1 MYSNLQM
8 QLKMRMENLNL
19 SAAALER
26 KANLKIHAVRNILLG
41 KSKRPSGETLQSI
54 ADALGC
60 SVKDLFSSTEINN
73 HSFNEEKKKTDIF
86 DASLFLASTETA
98 LKLFTEKDFK
108 PTLEQT
114 ISMIKEIYS
123 YSYKNNLMKV
133 DENFAKWLL
142 DKEITS

>member
-8 QLKMRMENLNL
+8 QLKMRMESLNL

-60 SVKDLFSSTEINN
+60 SVKDLFSPGEINN
-73 HSFNEEKKKTDIF
+73 LSFFKDEEKSNVLNT
-86 DASLFLASTETA
+86 ALFLASTEIA
-98 LKLFTEKDFK
+98 LQLFTEKDFK

-114 ISMIKEIYS
+114 ISLIKEIYS
-123 YSYKNNLMKV
+123 YSYKNNVMKV
-133 DENFAKWLL
+133 DENFAKWLI
-142 DKEITS
+142 DKEIVL